1 MPVLNFTAKV
11 KELAKVGRVSS
22 GEENGR
28 LNGARPQ
35 GTPRRMAGLPR
46 KPAKAG
52 DKLAAIDLGTNNCRL
67 LIAEVLP
74 GKQGFRVVDS
84 YARIVRLGE
93 GLLNKGELGREP
105 IRRAIEALST
115 CAGKIEDWGV
125 TRRWAVTTEACRRA
139 RNGRAFIARVKEAT
153 GLALDIITPE
163 REVQLAVKGC
173 TSLLDPKYESALLF
187 DIGGGSTELA
197 WLVRNGDGRFRLASW
212 GTLALGVVTLA
223 DGFGGREVSAETYEA
238 MVAHVIEALKT
249 LRPPEALRGLF
260 ETERCHHLGTSGT
273 VTTLAGVHLDLARYD
288 RSKIDGIWLT
298 REALSDAGVRLRDM
312 SYEARAAHPC
322 IGRDRADLVIAG
334 YAILDAIQRL
344 WPSEQLRVADRGL
357 REGMLMSLAK
367 GTGRRRSRRAKP
379 AADRRPSPLTESA
392 GQPAE

>member
-1 MPVLNFTAKV
+1 MLSFTAKV
-11 KELAKVGRVSS
+11 KELATVSRSS
-22 GEENGR
+22 GGADKERSNGP
-28 LNGARPQ
+28 RPQ
-35 GTPRRMAGLPR
+35 GVRTGAGTLPR
-46 KPAKAG
+46 KPAKPG

-74 GKQGFRVVDS
+74 GRQGFRVIDS

-93 GLLNKGELGREP
+93 GLLAKGELGREP

-139 RNGRAFIARVKEAT
+139 RNGKAFIARVKEAT
-153 GLALDIITPE
+153 GLTLDIITPE

-173 TSLLDPKYESALLF
+173 TSLLDPNYESALLF

-197 WLVRNGDGRFRLASW
+197 WLVRNGDGRFRVAAW

-238 MVAHVIEALKT
+238 MIAHVLEALT
-249 LRPPEALRGLF
+249 AVRPPEALRGLF
-260 ETERCHHLGTSGT
+260 ESERCHHVGTSGT

-288 RSKIDGIWLT
+288 RSRIDGIWLT
-298 REALSDAGVRLRDM
+298 REELADAGVRLRDM
-312 SYEARAAHPC
+312 SYDVRAAHPC
-322 IGRDRADLVIAG
+322 IGPDRADLVIAG
-334 YAILDAIQRL
+334 YAILDAIQRM
-344 WPSEQLRVADRGL
+344 WPSERLRVADRGL

-379 AADRRPSPLTESA
+379 AADRRPAPLAESA
-392 GQPAE
+392 GPPAE